1 MLVGIYILN
10 QNIDLTIINDLPY
23 LKYALNNISIQYLII
38 LVLIRFLL
46 IYVSNFYQIHLSTK
60 FLKDFRVFCFEN
72 INNVKQESFDIKK
85 NEIINLF
92 TTEFGSIMKIIQLR
106 ISTLAEIS
114 IILIAIFMIF
124 EFINFYIII
133 IVCLIIIV
141 LTLVFFL
148 FRKFIY
154 RLNELRLEISEKIV
168 KSINE
173 ITYFIDYFKIYPLNG
188 YKNQL
193 HSNFILFSKNEKYK
207 QSILMNIKPFAENIG
222 LILLI
227 LFASIL
233 SPGAKNIELLVIST
247 AVVYKFLPNLIKI
260 FNLSNEFRANKP
272 YYDKFV
278 NIHDDFLKENLS
290 QNDNSISNI
299 KSLAIKNLKY
309 KFEGTSKILFSNLN
323 YEFKSFG
330 LYSIVGPNGSGKST
344 LLKILSGINKKYQG
358 DVLYNNI
365 NTKLL
370 KSFSYSEKIFYIGDR
385 PLIINDTVKNNIEL
399 FNTIKN
405 NNFGKFFK
413 EKELSSKISL
423 YTLSQGEKIKLCL
436 ERLYTNKFQ
445 GIILIDE
452 PTANL
457 DIETKNILLN
467 ELKILKKNNFI
478 FVTTHD
484 QDIVKISES
493 IIKIG

>member
-10 QNIDLTIINDLPY
+10 QNIDLTFINDLPY

-46 IYVSNFYQIHLSTK
+46 IYISNFYQIHLSTK
-60 FLKDFRVFCFEN
+60 FLKDFRVFCFKN
-72 INNVKQESFDIKK
+72 IHNVKQESFDTKK

-148 FRKFIY
+148 LRKFIY
-154 RLNELRLEISEKIV
+154 RLNKLRLEISEKIV

-193 HSNFILFSKNEKYK
+193 HSNFILFSINEKYK
-207 QSILMNIKPFAENIG
+207 QSILINIKPFAENIG

-290 QNDNSISNI
+290 QNDNNISNI
-299 KSLAIKNLKY
+299 TSLAIKNLEY

-358 DVLYNNI
+358 DILYNNI

-370 KSFSYSEKIFYIGDR
+370 KSFSYSGKIFYIGDR
-385 PLIINDTVKNNIEL
+385 PLIINDTVQNNIEL

-405 NNFGKFFK
+405 NNFRKFFK
-413 EKELSSKISL
+413 EKELNSKISL

-457 DIETKNILLN
+457 DTETKNILLN